1 MEKLRHSLQVSFS
14 TKVIVPVVATMVLL
28 LAITVWVVNQRLT
41 EQFQDEAVRSLARA
55 DAEFK
60 TARNVRIRNLVQLK
74 KLRKE
79 PRYKALLQSG
89 DTPTIADEFKR
100 DLLSDQEVDVAL
112 FTSDT
117 GQVLIRIKADPQF
130 PMSEFEAKSA
140 EAVAHAL
147 DGEESVDTFCAGEQ
161 LFDIVSIPVSGRDGG
176 LIGTLTFGSAIR
188 SVDVREFRASSQSE
202 IVLLADRRVITSTAP
217 PDPHLDFPSIFEE
230 CLRAPAPG
238 TPHTPIKEIM
248 LGGGHYYCS
257 AGKFPSLSAK
267 GTLGYLILCAYEQ
280 PLRSLQGTQQ
290 TLLSVSAIGIL
301 LGTAFIWFLV
311 RKVTQPLRELSISAE
326 AVGKGDFS
334 RRVEVTSRDECG
346 ELAAIFNQMT
356 ENVKRSREQLE
367 QTVDTLKSTQ
377 AQLIQSEKL
386 SGIGEFV
393 AGVAHELNN
402 PLTSVMGFSEL
413 LARAD
418 TDPQHKRFLEMIS
431 KSAQR
436 CHKIVQSLL
445 SFARRR
451 APERKLSSINELV
464 ESAVEFLQYQL
475 RTSNIEVT
483 SRLDAHLPKAM
494 VDPHQIQQVFLNIIN
509 NARQAIESHQPKGSI
524 RITTEICG
532 QIGRITFQ
540 DNGPGIDEKNLSKVF
555 DPFFTTK
562 EVGKGTGLGLSLSYG
577 MIKEHG
583 GTITVRSKAGE
594 GALFVIEL
602 PLAAAEESVE
612 KKELPIPMPVSANE
626 GLGKRVLVID
636 DEEAILQ
643 MVRETLAEQGYEVDI
658 ARDGESALSRLG
670 QTSYDLTLCDW
681 KMPGLNGQQIYERI
695 RASNPALSER
705 MIFFTGD
712 VINEKAERFL
722 KESRRVCLSKPF
734 SLVEFR
740 AAIGKALAT

>member
-1 MEKLRHSLQVSFS
+1 
-14 TKVIVPVVATMVLL
+14 
-28 LAITVWVVNQRLT
+28 
-41 EQFQDEAVRSLARA
+41 
-55 DAEFK
+55 
-60 TARNVRIRNLVQLK
+60 
-74 KLRKE
+74 
-79 PRYKALLQSG
+79 
-89 DTPTIADEFKR
+89 
-100 DLLSDQEVDVAL
+100 
-112 FTSDT
+112 
-117 GQVLIRIKADPQF
+117 
-130 PMSEFEAKSA
+130 
-140 EAVAHAL
+140 
-147 DGEESVDTFCAGEQ
+147 
-161 LFDIVSIPVSGRDGG
+161 
-176 LIGTLTFGSAIR
+176 
-188 SVDVREFRASSQSE
+188 
-202 IVLLADRRVITSTAP
+202 
-217 PDPHLDFPSIFEE
+217 
-230 CLRAPAPG
+230 
-238 TPHTPIKEIM
+238 
-248 LGGGHYYCS
+248 
-257 AGKFPSLSAK
+257 
-267 GTLGYLILCAYEQ
+267 
-280 PLRSLQGTQQ
+280 
-290 TLLSVSAIGIL
+290 
-301 LGTAFIWFLV
+301 
-311 RKVTQPLRELSISAE
+311 
-326 AVGKGDFS
+326 
-334 RRVEVTSRDECG
+334 
-346 ELAAIFNQMT
+346 
-356 ENVKRSREQLE
+356 
-367 QTVDTLKSTQ
+367 
-377 AQLIQSEKL
+377 
-386 SGIGEFV
+386 
-393 AGVAHELNN
+393 
-402 PLTSVMGFSEL
+402 
-413 LARAD
+413 
-418 TDPQHKRFLEMIS
+418 
-431 KSAQR
+431 
-436 CHKIVQSLL
+436 
-445 SFARRR
+445 
-451 APERKLSSINELV
+451 
-464 ESAVEFLQYQL
+464 
-475 RTSNIEVT
+475 
-483 SRLDAHLPKAM
+483 M